1 MLALAETLAAS
12 LAGSGAQAVAIVG
25 SHARGDAGPESDLDL
40 AVVGEGPHYRLE
52 AHEGVLVSLGWAPEA
67 EQRRRLYEPAWLSTH
82 VRGWRE
88 AVAVFDPQGIV
99 ASIQAEATAWT
110 WDGVEAACDRW
121 AADEL
126 TGLAEE
132 ALKLRASLRRGWN
145 TTASVQRS
153 VLALRLAKIVAVR
166 RRILYGSENS
176 LWEEVSATIGAAWTA
191 AQRAALGLDGATW
204 ESSCHA
210 ALDLYALGVAEL
222 TPVLDD
228 DQRAVI
234 ALALSSPRAR

>member
-1 MLALAETLAAS
+1 VRALAETLAAS
-12 LAGSGAQAVAIVG
+12 LAQGGARAVAIVG

-40 AVVGEGPHYRLE
+40 AVVGEGLHYRLE
-52 AHEGVLVSLGWAPEA
+52 AHGDKLVSIGWAPEH
-67 EQRRRLYEPAWLSTH
+67 EQRRRLYEPAWLCTH
-82 VRGWRE
+82 VQGWRE
-88 AVAVFDPQGIV
+88 AVAVFDPQGIA

-110 WDGVEAACDRW
+110 WEAVEAACDRW
-121 AADEL
+121 AAEEL

-132 ALKLRASLRRGWN
+132 VLKLRASLRGGRD

-153 VLALRLAKIVAVR
+153 LLALRLAKIVAVR

-176 LWEEVSATIGAAWTA
+176 LWEEVSATIGAEWTA
-191 AQRAALGLDGATW
+191 AQRAVLGLDGATW

-210 ALDLYALGVAEL
+210 ALDLYALAAAEVA
-222 TPVLDD
+222 PILDD

-234 ALALSSPRAR
+234 VLALSSPPAR